1 MASDKELSDFLVGVE
16 KRAFKRTFFN
26 VRDEDLQEYFAEY
39 GEVASAKVI
48 MDKFTNKSR
57 GFAFVEM
64 PDDEAAQKAI
74 QELDGA
80 SVDGRNIGV
89 SVAKPRE
96 ERTGGG
102 GGNRGGGGF
111 QKRGNSS
118 NFSRSRY

>member
-1 MASDKELSDFLVGVE
+1 MNIYVSNLS
-16 KRAFKRTFFN
+16 FN

-39 GEVASAKVI
+39 GEVSSAKVI

-64 PDDEAAQKAI
+64 PDDAAAQKAI

-102 GGNRGGGGF
+102 GGSRGGGGF
-111 QKRGNSS
+111 QKRSS
-118 NFSRSRY
+118 GGGGNFSRSNSRY

>member
-1 MASDKELSDFLVGVE
+1 MNIYVSNLS
-16 KRAFKRTFFN
+16 FN

-48 MDKFTNKSR
+48 MDKFTGKSR

-64 PDDEAAQKAI
+64 PNDEAAKKAI

-80 SVDGRNIGV
+80 SVDGRTIGV

-96 ERTGGG
+96 ERGNS
-102 GGNRGGGGF
+102 NRGGGGSF
-111 QKRGNSS
+111 QRRGNNNYS
-118 NFSRSRY
+118 NSRY